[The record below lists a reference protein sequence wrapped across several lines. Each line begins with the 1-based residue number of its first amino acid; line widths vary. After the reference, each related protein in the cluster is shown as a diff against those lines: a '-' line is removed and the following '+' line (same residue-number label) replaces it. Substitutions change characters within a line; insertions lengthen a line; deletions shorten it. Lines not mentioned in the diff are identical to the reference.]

1 MGNITRVLSACVLA
15 LSMCRAAAAEDC
27 ALKQVASLPVH
38 YENHQ
43 MLVEI
48 AVDDIPVNF
57 LIDTGAEYSEIGQ
70 ALAAR
75 LQLPVKNIAGTSYG
89 VGGAADIMMT
99 TVPTLQMGRM
109 TAHGQPFFVDQNFG
123 DVQDGRLAGIF
134 GADFL
139 SNYGI
144 EIDLPDQKVNLYA
157 QDHCPDRV
165 VYWDS
170 EYFKMP
176 FDRGDRPV
184 PKIKIAV
191 ALDGHPLH
199 GILDTGA
206 SNTTLRL
213 GTARSVFG
221 YDETQ
226 AGDKTY
232 PMSGAAAR
240 TVLTAY
246 RHQFASLEFG
256 AITLRNPTISI
267 APIDAAKTSAPEVGT
282 HINTRKLEQPE
293 IYVGMD
299 VISKLRM
306 FIDYRAS
313 ALYFTLAKP
322 PAAAPAP
329 K

>member
-1 MGNITRVLSACVLA
+1 
-15 LSMCRAAAAEDC
+15 
-27 ALKQVASLPVH
+27 
-38 YENHQ
+38 
-43 MLVEI
+43 
-48 AVDDIPVNF
+48 
-57 LIDTGAEYSEIGQ
+57 
-70 ALAAR
+70 
-75 LQLPVKNIAGTSYG
+75 
-89 VGGAADIMMT
+89 
-99 TVPTLQMGRM
+99 M
-109 TAHGQPFFVDQNFG
+109 TAHSQPFFVDQNFG
-123 DVQDGRLAGIF
+123 DGQDGRMAGIF

-157 QDHCPDRV
+157 ADHCPDRV
-165 VYWDS
+165 VYWAS

-206 SNTTLRL
+206 SSTALRL

-226 AGDKTY
+226 AGDQTY

-240 TVLTAY
+240 KVLTAY

-256 AITLRNPTISI
+256 AITLRNPIIAI
-267 APIDAAKTSAPEVGT
+267 APLDAAKTSAPDVGS
-282 HINTRKLEQPE
+282 HINTRKLDQAE

-306 FIDYRAS
+306 FIDYRES

-322 PAAAPAP
+322 PAAAPR
-329 K
+329 

>member
-1 MGNITRVLSACVLA
+1 MGNIIRVLSAYALA
-15 LSMCRAAAAEDC
+15 ASMCHAAAADDC

-38 YENHQ
+38 FENHQ

-123 DVQDGRLAGIF
+123 DGQDGRMAGIF

-157 QDHCPDRV
+157 ADHCPGRV

-184 PKIKIAV
+184 PKIKITV
-191 ALDGHPLH
+191 ALDGHQLH

-206 SNTTLRL
+206 GNTALRL

-226 AGDKTY
+226 AGDQTY
-232 PMSGAAAR
+232 PMSGAAVR
-240 TVLTAY
+240 RVLTAY

-256 AITLRNPTISI
+256 AITLRNPMIAI
-267 APIDAAKTSAPEVGT
+267 APFDAAKTSAPEVGS
-282 HINTRKLEQPE
+282 HINTRKLDQPE

-306 FIDYRAS
+306 FIDYRES

-322 PAAAPAP
+322 PAAAPR
-329 K
+329 